1 MYGLSELPGGLRVV
15 TATMPHLASVAVGL
29 WVNTGGRHES
39 ARENGAAHFIEHM
52 LFKGTRRRSAA
63 RISQDVEGIG
73 GYLNAFTDEEHTCFY
88 SRAVASRLPELL
100 DVLFDM
106 FLDSRFTPTEIAKER
121 DVILEEQAMYRDQP
135 AELVHDL
142 LNQAQFPRHPL
153 GRPVIGSARSVRGLQ
168 RKDLLGFLER
178 RYVTGSTVIA
188 AAGNLSH
195 EALVKQVQPWLRRFR
210 HGAHPIAEPA
220 PAIPD
225 KPRCLLHS
233 KKTEQTHIALGFRTA
248 SRQDERRFALRLL
261 NVLLGEN
268 MSSRLFQTI
277 REEHG
282 LAYNIQSTGTAWSDC
297 GDLVISA
304 GLDDAQLEKT
314 LKLVFKE
321 VRRLVERAPGKAEL
335 ARARDYALGQSD
347 LSLEGSEP
355 MMMWLGEQVL
365 GFGRVVPPEE
375 TRARIAAVQPSDI
388 SRVARDFLKPS
399 GLSLALV
406 SPRTSDRGLPELL
419 ASWSR
424 R

>member
-106 FLDSRFTPTEIAKER
+106 FLDSRFAPTEIAKER

-195 EALVKQVQPWLRRFR
+195 EALVKQVQPWLRRYR

-321 VRRLVERAPGKAEL
+321 VQRLVERAPGKAEL
-335 ARARDYALGQSD
+335 SRARDYALGQSD

-419 ASWSR
+419 ASWR
-424 R
+424 RR

>member
-1 MYGLSELPGGLRVV
+1 
-15 TATMPHLASVAVGL
+15 MPHLASVAVGL

-106 FLDSRFTPTEIAKER
+106 FLDSRFAPTEIAKER

-210 HGAHPIAEPA
+210 HGVHPIAEPA

-321 VRRLVERAPGKAEL
+321 VQRLVERAPGKAEL

-388 SRVARDFLKPS
+388 SRVARDFMKPS

>member
-1 MYGLSELPGGLRVV
+1 MYGFSELPGGLRVV
-15 TATMPHLASVAVGL
+15 TASMPHLASVSVGI
-29 WVNTGGRHES
+29 WVGTGGRHET

-63 RISQDVEGIG
+63 KISQDVEGIG

-88 SRAVASRLPELL
+88 SRAVATRLPELL

-106 FLDSRFTPTEIAKER
+106 FLESRFAPGEIAKER

-142 LNQAQFPRHPL
+142 LNQVQFPEHPL
-153 GRPVIGSARSVRGLQ
+153 GRPVIGSGRSVRGI
-168 RKDLLGFLER
+168 RRNDLLGFLDRE
-178 RYVTGSTVIA
+178 YLSGSTVIA
-188 AAGNLSH
+188 AAGHLTH
-195 EALVKQVQPWLRRFR
+195 AALLAEVERATRRFR
-210 HGAHPIAEPA
+210 QGRPNPVEPA
-220 PAIPD
+220 PATPD
-225 KPRCLLHS
+225 KPRWLLHS

-282 LAYNIQSTGTAWSDC
+282 LAYNIQSTGTAWADC

-304 GLDDAQLEKT
+304 GLEDAQLEKT
-314 LKLVFKE
+314 LKLILKE
-321 VRRLVERAPGKAEL
+321 VRRMTDRPPGKSEL
-335 ARARDYALGQSD
+335 ARARDYALGQAD
-347 LSLEGSEP
+347 LSLEGSEQ

-365 GFGRVVPPEE
+365 GFGRVIPPEE
-375 TRARIAAVQPSDI
+375 TRAKIAAVQPTDI
-388 SRVARDFLKPS
+388 RRVARDFLTPAR
-399 GLSLALV
+399 LSLALV
-406 SPRTSDRGLPELL
+406 SPRTSDSGLGPILG
-419 ASWSR
+419 SWA
-424 R
+424 

>member
-1 MYGLSELPGGLRVV
+1 
-15 TATMPHLASVAVGL
+15 MPHLASVAVGL

-106 FLDSRFTPTEIAKER
+106 FLDSRFAPTEIAKER

-142 LNQAQFPRHPL
+142 LNQAQFPGHPL

-321 VRRLVERAPGKAEL
+321 VQRLVERAPGKAEL
-335 ARARDYALGQSD
+335 SRARDYALGQSD

-375 TRARIAAVQPSDI
+375 TRARIAAVQPADI

>member
-15 TATMPHLASVAVGL
+15 TATMPHLASVSVGI
-29 WVNTGGRHES
+29 WVNTGGRHET

-100 DVLFDM
+100 DVLCDM
-106 FLDSRFTPTEIAKER
+106 FLESKFASTEISKER

-142 LNQAQFPRHPL
+142 LNQVQFPGHPL
-153 GRPVIGSARSVRGLQ
+153 GRPVIGSARSVRGL
-168 RKDLLGFLER
+168 RREDLLGFFER
-178 RYVTGSTVIA
+178 RYISGSIVIA
-188 AAGNLSH
+188 AAGNLTH
-195 EALVKQVQPWLRRFR
+195 ANLLTEVERWVRRFR
-210 HGAHPIAEPA
+210 QGVNPAAEPA
-220 PAIPD
+220 PATPE
-225 KPRCLLHS
+225 KPRWLLHS
-233 KKTEQTHIALGFRTA
+233 KKTEQTHLALGFRTA

-282 LAYNIQSTGTAWSDC
+282 LAYNIQSTGTSWSDC

-304 GLDDAQLEKT
+304 GLEDAQLEKA
-314 LKLVFKE
+314 LKLILKE
-321 VRRLVERAPGKAEL
+321 VQRLADRAPGRGEL
-335 ARARDYALGQSD
+335 SRARDYALGQAD
-347 LSLEGSEP
+347 LSLEGSEQ

-365 GFGRVVPPEE
+365 GFGRVIPPEE
-375 TRARIAAVQPSDI
+375 TRARIAAVQPAEI
-388 SRVARDFLKPS
+388 RRVARDFLNPS
-399 GLSLALV
+399 RLSLALV
-406 SPRTSDRGLPELL
+406 SPRTSDRGLGALVE
-419 ASWSR
+419 SWVGR
-424 R
+424 

>member
-1 MYGLSELPGGLRVV
+1 
-15 TATMPHLASVAVGL
+15 MPHLASVAVGL
-29 WVNTGGRHES
+29 WVDTGGRHES

-106 FLDSRFTPTEIAKER
+106 FLDSRFAPTEIAKER

>member
-106 FLDSRFTPTEIAKER
+106 FLDSRFAPTEIAKER

>member
-1 MYGLSELPGGLRVV
+1 
-15 TATMPHLASVAVGL
+15 MPHLASVAVGL

-106 FLDSRFTPTEIAKER
+106 FLDSRFAPTEIAKER